1 MKTLSERASYLL
13 ELAGNSTKELARIAG
28 VRPASVSQ
36 WVNGPTKS
44 LAIEPATRLAKHF
57 GLNPMWISKGVGL
70 VRDISP
76 SSDTHMESGD
86 AESPVLLISLSE
98 HPDLLSV
105 PRVKF
110 KLSAGVSGYA
120 VEPEEGNGKPV
131 FFRKDWFEMHN
142 YKPEKLFSVRVSGNS
157 MEPSLWDGDLVVI
170 NTADTGPHDGDVF
183 AMNYEGEMVIKRMRR
198 DAGEW
203 WATSDNSDQR
213 RFAPKRCT
221 EDVSII
227 GRVVYKQSER
237 I

>member
-13 ELAGNSTKELARIAG
+13 ELVGNSTKELARIAG
-28 VRPASVSQ
+28 VKSASVSQ

-57 GLNPMWISKGVGL
+57 GLNPMWVSKG
-70 VRDISP
+70 IP
-76 SSDTHMESGD
+76 PMQGD
-86 AESPVLLISLSE
+86 AQELASPLVSLTD
-98 HPDLLSV
+98 HPDLLEV

-110 KLSAGVSGYA
+110 KLSAGVTGYA
-120 VEPEEGNGKPV
+120 IESENGNGKPV
-131 FFRKDWFEMHN
+131 FFRKDWFDLHG
-142 YKPEKLFSVRVSGNS
+142 YRPEKLFGVRVSGAS
-157 MEPSLWDGDLVVI
+157 MEPALWDGDLVVI
-170 NTADTGPHDGDVF
+170 NTDDTKPHDGDAF
-183 AMNYEGEMVIKRMRR
+183 AINYEGEMVIKRLRR

-221 EDVSII
+221 EGVVII
-227 GRVVYKQSER
+227 GRVIYKQSER